1 MTNALPL
8 SAKHFIE
15 PMNHPK
21 RTQEIATILC
31 DLLGGDIELP
41 RMIVSLLKE
50 AETDWSRDWHIH
62 RYRDLYGDNNTYQ
75 YSSGKLRCRPD
86 YKGCSLSRCR
96 GQQCRCVVKWRDD
109 FTNEDIVARQ
119 VDGVGNIL
127 YKETLYKRLSY
138 DNFMQSLKEILEI
151 LKKESYPPIGT
162 GNEHFSYMIDLWNE
176 LPGRQLIRIP
186 Y

>member
-1 MTNALPL
+1 MALAL
-8 SAKHFIE
+8 TE
-15 PMNHPK
+15 PTNHPK

-31 DLLGGDIELP
+31 ELLGGDIELP

-50 AETDWSRDWHIH
+50 AETEWSRDWHIH

-75 YSSGKLRCRPD
+75 YSSGKVPRFHTG
-86 YKGCSLSRCR
+86 YKGCSLGRPCP

-127 YKETLYKRLSY
+127 YKETLNKRLSY
-138 DNFMQSLKEILEI
+138 DKFMQSLKQILEI

-162 GNEHFSYMIDLWNE
+162 GNNHFSYMIDLWNE
-176 LPGRQLIRIP
+176 LPGRQLIRVP

>member
-1 MTNALPL
+1 MALAL
-8 SAKHFIE
+8 TE

-31 DLLGGDIELP
+31 ELLGGDIELP
-41 RMIVSLLKE
+41 RKIVGILKDS
-50 AETDWSRDWHIH
+50 ETEWSRDWHIH
-62 RYRDLYGDNNTYQ
+62 RYRDLYGWDGGQ
-75 YSSGKLRCRPD
+75 YSLGKLRFHTD
-86 YKGCSLSRCR
+86 YKCTKIKL
-96 GQQCRCVVKWRDD
+96 RDD

-127 YKETLYKRLSY
+127 YKETLNKRLSY
-138 DNFMQSLKEILEI
+138 DKFMQSLKEILEI

-162 GNEHFSYMIDLWNE
+162 GNEHFSYMIDLWNG
-176 LPGRQLIRIP
+176 LQGRQLIRIP

>member
-1 MTNALPL
+1 MTNSLDLYAP
-8 SAKHFIE
+8 E

-31 DLLGGDIELP
+31 ELLGGDIELP
-41 RMIVSLLKE
+41 RKIVSLLKE
-50 AETDWSRDWHIH
+50 AETEWSRDWHIH

-75 YSSGKLRCRPD
+75 YSSGKVPRFHTGYR
-86 YKGCSLSRCR
+86 GCGDSKVSVRWR
-96 GQQCRCVVKWRDD
+96 RDD

-127 YKETLYKRLSY
+127 YKETLNKRLSY
-138 DNFMQSLKEILEI
+138 DKFMESLKEILEI

-162 GNEHFSYMIDLWNE
+162 GNDHFSYLIDLWNE
-176 LPGRQLIRIP
+176 LPGRQLIRVP